1 LSHTITTR
9 IDLYGDYFDMSH
21 DFEDVRLISNFY
33 QSSSFFPMP
42 VVLVS
47 TLSEEGQTNLGPYSL
62 CFPHLVAERYAM
74 MLICREDSNTAENI
88 KRTGVCAINFI
99 PDDKKFMENTVEL
112 GWPGDTTEE
121 KMKRSIFNLLPSMRQ
136 DNGNGGNYPE
146 IVKESIQVFECTWD
160 QSSEHRLID
169 GCDNFVLDVDHIFM
183 KKKYKDAIVRGMD
196 EKSFP
201 SLPID
206 WGFRDNLY
214 FWFAEPKKPYKV
226 RIPEDRGTSLNT
238 VTYAAKRYDPSVTWD
253 DEACAMIMNVPRV
266 FLKRVFKGVVGQAK
280 AEGITHITPEFMQK
294 VQDKRSGEK
303 NN

>member
-1 LSHTITTR
+1 
-9 IDLYGDYFDMSH
+9 MSN
-21 DFEDVRLISNFY
+21 DFEDVRMLDNFY
-33 QSSSFFPMP
+33 QTSSFFPMP

-62 CFPHLVAERYAM
+62 CFPHVIAGRYAM

-88 KRTGVCAINFI
+88 RRTGVCAINFI

-121 KMKRSIFNLLPSMRQ
+121 KMKRSIFNLLPSMRS

-146 IVKESIQVFECTWD
+146 IVKESIQIFECTWD
-160 QSSEHRLID
+160 QTAEVTGAPGAS
-169 GCDNFVLDVDHIFM
+169 NFVLDVNHIFM

-196 EKSFP
+196 DKSFP
-201 SLPID
+201 NLPID

-214 FWFAEPKKPYKV
+214 FWFAEPRKPYKV

-238 VTYAAKRYDPSVTWD
+238 ITYAAKRFDPSVTWD
-253 DEACAMIMNVPRV
+253 DAACEMIMNVPRV
-266 FLKRVFKGVVGQAK
+266 FLKRVFKGVIEQAK
-280 AEGITHITPEFMQK
+280 AEGVTHITPEYMAK
-294 VQDKRSGEK
+294 VRDKRDAEK
-303 NN
+303 EN